1 MVMSDLP
8 RNSQCI
14 FRILQDADSLTTSE
28 IIDLALGKQ
37 YSDLC
42 GGCAGGDVIIA
53 AANQLVEMGLAT
65 KIFGKGGYRWQ
76 LVKE

>member
-1 MVMSDLP
+1 MSDLP
-8 RNSQCI
+8 GYSQCV

-28 IIDLALGKQ
+28 IIDLALGEK
-37 YSDLC
+37 YGDLC
-42 GGCAGGDVIIA
+42 GGCAGGDDIIA
-53 AANQLVEMGLAT
+53 AANQLVELGLAT